1 MEISGRFLHKGY
13 WAIILGGSSGIGLA
27 TAHKLA
33 QEGMNL
39 CILHR
44 DRKKDLPEIQMQFDS
59 FKNLGVKV
67 HSYNLDAIKSEN
79 IEHVIAELKTHME
92 EKDRVRLLLHSIAKG
107 NLKPMTDTLNVRENS
122 LNEKAGVE
130 QTPLSQAFKDLQLIL
145 RDEGEDKDRP
155 VLTRQDFQLTI
166 EAMALSLYEWVQYL
180 HNASIFA
187 DDARVIGLTSAGN
200 TKAWRDYAAVSAAK
214 SALEAICRSISLE
227 FARFGIRC
235 NVVQPGITDTPSLR
249 MIPSSDIL
257 KLNAAVRNP
266 FQRLTLPSDIANALF
281 FFCTDE
287 GALINGAIIPVVGG
301 VKNAL
306 GNKLKIKN
314 GEESREKR
322 GGKRDLYCVML
333 II

>member
-1 MEISGRFLHKGY
+1 MEITGKFSHKGY
-13 WAIILGGSSGIGLA
+13 WALILGGSSGIGLA
-27 TAHKLA
+27 TAEKLA
-33 QEGMNL
+33 REGMHL

-44 DRKKDLPEIQMQFDS
+44 DRKKDLSEIEARFEKFKAFGGKVLS
-59 FKNLGVKV
+59 F
-67 HSYNLDAIKSEN
+67 NLDAIKSDN
-79 IEHVIAELKTHME
+79 IEKVIETLKSTMSE
-92 EKDRVRLLLHSIAKG
+92 GEGVRLLLHSIAKG
-107 NLKPMTDTLNVRENS
+107 NLKPMTDVQVVKENK
-122 LNEKAGVE
+122 LNEKAGVD

-145 RDEGEDKDRP
+145 QDEGEDKDRP

-180 HNASIFA
+180 HNASLFTG
-187 DDARVIGLTSAGN
+187 DARVIGLTSAGN

-266 FQRLTLPSDIANALF
+266 FQRLTQPSDIANALF
-281 FFCTDE
+281 LLCTDE
-287 GALINGAIIPVVGG
+287 AAWINGAIIPVDGG
-301 VKNAL
+301 EKNA
-306 GNKLKIKN
+306 
-314 GEESREKR
+314 
-322 GGKRDLYCVML
+322 
-333 II
+333 

>member
-1 MEISGRFLHKGY
+1 MEVSGKFIDKGY

-27 TAHKLA
+27 TAEKLA

-44 DRKKDLPEIQMQFDS
+44 DRKKDLPEIEAHFTS
-59 FKNLGVKV
+59 FKSFGVKV
-67 HSYNLDAIKSEN
+67 LHFNLDAIKSAN
-79 IEHVIAELKTHME
+79 IEKTISELQKAMG
-92 EKDRVRLLLHSIAKG
+92 EKESVRLLLHSIAKG
-107 NLKPMTDTLNVRENS
+107 NLKPMTDTQGKRENS
-122 LNEKAGVE
+122 LNEKAGVD
-130 QTPLSQAFKDLQLIL
+130 QTPLSQAFKELQSIL
-145 RDEGEDKDRP
+145 QDEGGDIDRP

-180 HNASIFA
+180 HNASLFA
-187 DDARVIGLTSAGN
+187 ADARVIGLTSAGN

-266 FQRLTLPSDIANALF
+266 FQRLTQPSDVANALYLL
-281 FFCTDE
+281 CTDE
-287 GALINGAIIPVVGG
+287 AAWINGAVIPVDGG
-301 VKNAL
+301 EKNA
-306 GNKLKIKN
+306 
-314 GEESREKR
+314 
-322 GGKRDLYCVML
+322 
-333 II
+333 

>member
-1 MEISGRFLHKGY
+1 MEISGKFSKKGY

-27 TAHKLA
+27 TAAKLA
-33 QEGMNL
+33 KEGMNL
-39 CILHR
+39 CVLHR
-44 DRKKDLPEIQMQFDS
+44 DRKKDLQEIQDRFES
-59 FKNLGVKV
+59 FKSLGVKV
-67 HSYNLDAIKSEN
+67 LSYNLDAIKSEN
-79 IEHVIAELKTHME
+79 IEKVIASLKE
-92 EKDRVRLLLHSIAKG
+92 EMGETGKVRLLLHSIAKG
-107 NLKPMTDTLNVRENS
+107 NLKPMTDTQNVKENS

-145 RDEGEDKDRP
+145 RDEGADKDRP

-180 HNASIFA
+180 HNSSMFA
-187 DDARVIGLTSAGN
+187 ADARVIGLTSAGN

-266 FQRLTLPSDIANALF
+266 FQRLTQPSDIANALF
-281 FFCTDE
+281 LLCTDE
-287 GALINGAIIPVVGG
+287 ASWINGAIIPVDGG
-301 VKNAL
+301 EKNA
-306 GNKLKIKN
+306 
-314 GEESREKR
+314 
-322 GGKRDLYCVML
+322 
-333 II
+333 

>member
-1 MEISGRFLHKGY
+1 MEISGKFSKKGY

-27 TAHKLA
+27 TAEKLA
-33 QEGMNL
+33 KEGMNL
-39 CILHR
+39 CVLHR
-44 DRKKDLPEIQMQFDS
+44 DRKKDMQEIQARFES
-59 FKNLGVKV
+59 FKSLGVKV
-67 HSYNLDAIKSEN
+67 LSYNLDAIKSEN
-79 IEHVIAELKTHME
+79 IEKVIASLKE
-92 EKDRVRLLLHSIAKG
+92 EMGETGRVRLLLHSIAKG
-107 NLKPMTDTLNVRENS
+107 NLKPMTDTQDVRENS

-145 RDEGEDKDRP
+145 RDEGVDKDRP

-180 HNASIFA
+180 HNSSLFA
-187 DDARVIGLTSAGN
+187 ADARVIGLTSAGN

-266 FQRLTLPSDIANALF
+266 FQRLTQPSDIANALF
-281 FFCTDE
+281 LLCTDE
-287 GALINGAIIPVVGG
+287 ASWINGAIIPVDGG
-301 VKNAL
+301 EKNA
-306 GNKLKIKN
+306 
-314 GEESREKR
+314 
-322 GGKRDLYCVML
+322 
-333 II
+333 